1 MPKTSVLAERLIYIV
16 GYFCPLRLYA
26 WRRDNSAVLIH
37 NATWGYIIFLCPGST
52 LISPTLCSWVDPAMG
67 QHSPEMIAHRRGRE
81 RGMIWCETWGVTT
94 RTESSGWSSFKPFF
108 LSCSSFRFRVVGA
121 KRRPARNSLAP
132 PPPFVWFKG
141 KKKNIGRKR
150 VIWDDKT
157 GGRAAA
163 TTAVPSSLANMKSI
177 ENGSRELRHAERT
190 PTAAAQDIG
199 KGRLQRMGFSTQH
212 DCMSES
218 RELGHRWTTLRSGRL
233 IDIVMVIGAR
243 LCFSFPDFS
252 RFFLDSFSDSGAR
265 FVSVRARLP
274 VCAWVR
280 LLNG

>member
-1 MPKTSVLAERLIYIV
+1 MGIY
-16 GYFCPLRLYA
+16 YFFMSREYPNIPYP
-26 WRRDNSAVLIH
+26 VH
-37 NATWGYIIFLCPGST
+37 MY
-52 LISPTLCSWVDPAMG
+52 SWVDPVMG
-67 QHSPEMIAHRRGRE
+67 QHTPEMIAHRRGRE

-108 LSCSSFRFRVVGA
+108 FKLFFLQVQSGGSEKKASKEQFG
-121 KRRPARNSLAP
+121 
-132 PPPFVWFKG
+132 PPFVWFKG

-157 GGRAAA
+157 GGGAAA

-218 RELGHRWTTLRSGRL
+218 RELGHRWTTLRSIREDL
-233 IDIVMVIGAR
+233 
-243 LCFSFPDFS
+243 
-252 RFFLDSFSDSGAR
+252 
-265 FVSVRARLP
+265 
-274 VCAWVR
+274 
-280 LLNG
+280 